1 MAKNG
6 VKQEHQYSNKKVSSV
21 AEKFRT
27 TKSPALKNT
36 KVADAIGREDGELL
50 LEISYPKGAMTS
62 KKIKFVPIRTKI
74 CVVEKGRV
82 KEAWYFNNYA
92 FESAVRSVTA
102 KFYENK
108 IGEVFQYMAMKV
120 LTTTRTRATSF
131 MANAPKK
138 RSTKYEV
145 NHLTTFMQVGEN
157 EEETTN
163 RLMEFGEYIKIA
175 LTEKE
180 KSGLFEIHPF
190 KQFFESEAPPGLVAH
205 IAEMPDYN
213 PFDKLKDM
221 TIKLEPMESLDQYY
235 MDEYINHALR
245 YCFQVEEIDYTSTD
259 NEILALGWK
268 KFHSEI

>member
-1 MAKNG
+1 MK
-6 VKQEHQYSNKKVSSV
+6 SV
-21 AEKFRT
+21 AEKFRI
-27 TKSPALKNT
+27 TKSPALKNNDI
-36 KVADAIGREDGELL
+36 ADAIGRDDGELL
-50 LEISYPKGAMTS
+50 LQISFPKGALIT
-62 KKIKFVPIRTKI
+62 KKSIKFLPIRIKI
-74 CVVEKGRV
+74 YVVEKGRV
-82 KEAWYFNNYA
+82 KEAWYFNNPA
-92 FESAVRSVTA
+92 FESAVKSVIA

-145 NHLTTFMQVGEN
+145 NHLTTFIQMGEN
-157 EEETTN
+157 EDDTKQ
-163 RLMEFGEYIKIA
+163 RLMEFGEYLKIA

-190 KQFFESEAPPGLVAH
+190 KQLFESEAPPGLVAH
-205 IAEMPDYN
+205 IAGMTDYN

-221 TIKLEPMESLDQYY
+221 TIKLEPMESMDQYY

-245 YCFQVEEIDYTSTD
+245 YCFQVEEIDYSSTD
-259 NEILALGWK
+259 NEILAIGWK
-268 KFHSEI
+268 KFNSDI